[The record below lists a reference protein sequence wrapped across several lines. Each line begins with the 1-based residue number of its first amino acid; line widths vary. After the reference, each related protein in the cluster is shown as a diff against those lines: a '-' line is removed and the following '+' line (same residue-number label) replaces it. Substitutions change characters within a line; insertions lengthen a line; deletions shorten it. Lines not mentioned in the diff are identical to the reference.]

1 MTTYYVSTTGN
12 DNGSGT
18 QSSPWHTI
26 NHALQSSLK
35 PGDTVVVAP
44 GTYNEAIDI
53 NTGGSAAGNI
63 TLQSQVPGALSSAH
77 PRARITPSTSTPTTS
92 RSMAST
98 SRAAAATGSR
108 GTASTT

>member
-35 PGDTVVVAP
+35 PGDTVVVEP
-44 GTYNEAIDI
+44 GTYNEAISI
-53 NTGGSAAGNI
+53 NQSGSAAGNI
-63 TLQSQVPGALSSAH
+63 TLQSASLQSPVF
-77 PRARITPSTSTPTTS
+77 TP
-92 RSMAST
+92 
-98 SRAAAATGSR
+98 
-108 GTASTT
+108 